1 MGKLEK
7 KSKRARRIGVIQA
20 GLLTAVALSA
30 VVVSAGA
37 VPHAT
42 QLLRYLPG
50 HKKGARFTYRT
61 KSALSRL
68 AVMGLITFEERGGKR
83 YARLT
88 KEGRRVL
95 DIEAAKTQIQ
105 KKRRWDRKWRIVI
118 FDIPERRRNIRI
130 RLRKFMASCGFVRL
144 QDSVWVYPYDC
155 EDLVTLMK
163 AEFHIGVDVLYL
175 IVEQLE
181 HDKYLREHF
190 HLPPD

>member
-20 GLLTAVALSA
+20 GLLTAIALGA

-37 VPHAT
+37 IPHAA

-50 HKKGARFTYRT
+50 YKKDARFTYRT

-68 AVMGLITFEERGGKR
+68 ALMGLVTFEERGGKR

-95 DIEAAKTQIQ
+95 DIETAKTQIQ

-118 FDIPERRRNIRI
+118 FDIPERRRNIRV

-163 AEFHIGVDVLYL
+163 AEFRIGVDVLYL